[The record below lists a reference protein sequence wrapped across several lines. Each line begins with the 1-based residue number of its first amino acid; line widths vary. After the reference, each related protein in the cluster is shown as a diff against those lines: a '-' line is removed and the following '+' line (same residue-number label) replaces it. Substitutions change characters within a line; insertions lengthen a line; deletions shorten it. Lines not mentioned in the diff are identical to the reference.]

1 MSDIVDIQR
10 YINRLLTL
18 LDFIIGSSAKG
29 LLMVPQECI
38 PDDMDIK
45 DFARE
50 YVKVNG
56 VILLKKG
63 AGDKLPKQIATNST
77 NIGAWELFN
86 TEMTIMQRY
95 RAKPHTLTLRQAS
108 MHNRRSTPRR
118 ISWCSL
124 RITICSAKNA
134 TKSYSRC

>member
-1 MSDIVDIQR
+1 
-10 YINRLLTL
+10 
-18 LDFIIGSSAKG
+18 
-29 LLMVPQECI
+29 MVPQECI

-86 TEMTIMQRY
+86 TEMTIMQQISGLNG
-95 RAKPHTLTLRQAS
+95 AIQGQTPHANTPSSLYAQQA
-108 MHNRRSTPRR
+108 
-118 ISWCSL
+118 
-124 RITICSAKNA
+124 
-134 TKSYSRC
+134 